1 MTDYYVQRRTAVRR
15 RTAPRS
21 LRIAAFNNHGSRLHA
36 RCSDCAAGFYAGAHE
51 PSWLPRA
58 SPSERMV
65 LMMSLLGI
73 VEVELVALCM
83 AMIALKFQEGHSNT
97 LK

>member
-1 MTDYYVQRRTAVRR
+1 MARVFM
-15 RTAPRS
+15 
-21 LRIAAFNNHGSRLHA
+21 LAAATVLLVSTPVPTNPHGS
-36 RCSDCAAGFYAGAHE
+36 
-51 PSWLPRA
+51 PA

-73 VEVELVALCM
+73 VEVELVALLVCM